1 MKRNTIYLAMM
12 MAALLSACSDDH
24 LCIKGDG
31 ELKDYVLEVDD
42 FDEVSLSGPIDL
54 TVVQGDEQSLV
65 VQAESQLM
73 EVLEYDVRGSEL
85 MVGFKDKVKC
95 LKSTK
100 GVRVIA
106 TVPDLQWISIDGD
119 SEIDNEGSLQLADL
133 TIECHGEGEV
143 ELVGTVDRQFF
154 VVDGKMEVENFGMI
168 SRETR
173 IEVNGKAEFEVN
185 CTDEL
190 YIDVNGKAD
199 VAYKGN
205 PRIYQDVNGLLD
217 LDDAN

>member
-1 MKRNTIYLAMM
+1 M
-12 MAALLSACSDDH
+12 
-24 LCIKGDG
+24 
-31 ELKDYVLEVDD
+31 DD